1 MTKSQCRR
9 ILLGLIIWLIVL
21 SPIVI
26 ALTWTIISPEQ
37 TPFVWAGINSNHSV
51 AIKVNIAF
59 NLLMFFFHSFIF
71 QAIVINGKLE
81 KDISGCLK
89 YPENVAKTMHPPS
102 EVTLA
107 DSRTELFQFNSQ
119 NYICDETQPK

>member
-9 ILLGLIIWLIVL
+9 ILLGVIIWLIVL

-51 AIKVNIAF
+51 AIKVN
-59 NLLMFFFHSFIF
+59 SFLN
-71 QAIVINGKLE
+71 VKVE
-81 KDISGCLK
+81 KI
-89 YPENVAKTMHPPS
+89 
-102 EVTLA
+102 
-107 DSRTELFQFNSQ
+107 
-119 NYICDETQPK
+119 

>member
-9 ILLGLIIWLIVL
+9 ILLGFIIWLIVL

-59 NLLMFFFHSFIF
+59 TPPRTP
-71 QAIVINGKLE
+71 K
-81 KDISGCLK
+81 ISRQKTQILK
-89 YPENVAKTMHPPS
+89 PTFLS
-102 EVTLA
+102 
-107 DSRTELFQFNSQ
+107 
-119 NYICDETQPK
+119 